1 MDNITVSEAEGQ
13 GERAQPARLD
23 GSRAL
28 VLDDPG
34 RETWITAEER

>member
-1 MDNITVSEAEGQ
+1 VKQKVKENARS
-13 GERAQPARLD
+13 PADLD
-23 GSRAL
+23 GSRAP